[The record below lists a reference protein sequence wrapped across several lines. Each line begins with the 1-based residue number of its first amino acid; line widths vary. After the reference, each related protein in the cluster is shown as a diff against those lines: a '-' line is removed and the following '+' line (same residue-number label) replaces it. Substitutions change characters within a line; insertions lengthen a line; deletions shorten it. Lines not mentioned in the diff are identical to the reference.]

1 MRYSACLINL
11 TTCVQLHETDMP
23 SGGSGYAYVIWD
35 GTQQKSV
42 IASSTIKGTIKE
54 GGAVQAKWRGVMYA
68 ATIVKTGSQ
77 PGTQ

>member
-1 MRYSACLINL
+1 MCSATYI
-11 TTCVQLHETDMP
+11 HETDMP

-42 IASSTIKGTIKE
+42 ISHSTIKGTIKE
-54 GGAVQAKWRGVMYA
+54 GGEVQAKWRGVMYA

-77 PGTQ
+77 AHIMMLLSYCFRK

>member
-1 MRYSACLINL
+1 MAPVRTPTLGK
-11 TTCVQLHETDMP
+11 P